1 MSAHIVDL
9 LRRDFIDYQKMDFRS
24 IDLNC
29 FSFYSSFLFFQHLML
44 LPKIKIML
52 RLNLLNRV
60 ACMLACGRGLRAHV
74 PKASQLLIFTCQRCV
89 PIFQFGVPFNF
100 STSPAKARA
109 NFLTIFQN
117 NFSILNFSIILNIWK
132 FQ

>member
-1 MSAHIVDL
+1 MFVHIVDL
-9 LRRDFIDYQKMDFRS
+9 LRRDFIDYQKMDVPFEFTKSRG
-24 IDLNC
+24 
-29 FSFYSSFLFFQHLML
+29 
-44 LPKIKIML
+44 
-52 RLNLLNRV
+52 
-60 ACMLACGRGLRAHV
+60 MLACGRGLRAHV

-117 NFSILNFSIILNIWK
+117 NFSILNFPIILIIWK